1 MKIDIQYYLLPKD
14 ITYYDR
20 INYLKCEKMVL
31 YKVLVIIL
39 QELEFNHIIIC
50 LQKKTLTFHNVII
63 LVKSIANKNENN
75 YYYNTFL
82 GKGSYEDESNTY
94 FLNKYLYVINTIFR
108 WDSYF

>member
-82 GKGSYEDESNTY
+82 GKGSYEDEPNTY

-108 WDSYF
+108 QDSYF